1 MSVSLRRFLVL
12 PVLIVAILIGAAMMA
27 NPASAQ
33 RGSYTLPGGVFQR
46 IGADLVVTSTSQG
59 YSQYGGYYTDAVVV
73 NQGNTSAGAFYVGNN
88 GSYLP
93 VSGLNV
99 GASTVVRFYRGS
111 YCETGGTVMADAFNQ
126 IYELSE
132 GNNSRAWS
140 IIC

>member
-1 MSVSLRRFLVL
+1 MSVSLRRFVVL

-33 RGSYTLPGGVFQR
+33 RGFYIPPGGVLQR
-46 IGADLVVTSTSQG
+46 VGADLVVTSTSQG
-59 YSQYGGYYTDAVVV
+59 YSQYGGHYTDAVVV

-99 GASTVVRFYRGS
+99 GASTIVRFYRGS

>member
-1 MSVSLRRFLVL
+1 MSASLRRFVVL
-12 PVLIVAILIGAAMMA
+12 PALVVAILIGVAVAAS
-27 NPASAQ
+27 PAEAA
-33 RGSYTLPGGVFQR
+33 RFRYIPPGVLQQV
-46 IGADLVVTSTSQG
+46 APDLVVSATYQG

-93 VSGLNV
+93 VSGLNS
-99 GASTVVRFYRGS
+99 GASVTVRFYRGS
-111 YCETGGTVMADAFNQ
+111 YCETGGAVMADAFNQ
-126 IYELSE
+126 VYELNE